1 MRPRSTSPSCARSQQ
16 YTHLPCRLV
25 GSEFELKSSRAL
37 QVFSSSVVLCKADPL
52 RVQERL
58 GERLMVPP
66 EKEKVLRRELGES
79 TDLDAIQREITAYER
94 LLLAPPSTERSEHH
108 GLNATVVHTTSS
120 KQATAQILKT
130 YGVEMNWVWEDL
142 KKTSSPPAH

>member
-1 MRPRSTSPSCARSQQ
+1 
-16 YTHLPCRLV
+16 
-25 GSEFELKSSRAL
+25 
-37 QVFSSSVVLCKADPL
+37 
-52 RVQERL
+52 
-58 GERLMVPP
+58 MVPP

-94 LLLAPPSTERSEHH
+94 LLLPPTSTERSEHH
-108 GLNATVVHTTSS
+108 GLSATVVHTTSS

-142 KKTSSPPAH
+142 KRTSSPPAH